1 MRTIPVVAAVCL
13 VGALLL
19 VGRTNNVTA
28 SPRPTEAL
36 VANVD
41 LQALVDQS
49 DARKEADVKVRE
61 FGAVMFKRFD
71 ETSKLKYLTLDEISE
86 YSAAL
91 NADPQSDAHKQ
102 KVVAIRAESARRADE
117 ASTIAAKAGAD
128 LTPADKARVT
138 LLSDMEQVRPVALE
152 RLNQLYRQ
160 NVNTEEAR
168 LRRLTL
174 VAIREAVGKV
184 AKEQGFTQVFDTSS
198 LVYSS
203 VDLTPLAL
211 VRVRKPK
218 S

>member
-1 MRTIPVVAAVCL
+1 MRTIPVVAVVCL

-128 LTPADKARVT
+128 LTPADKARVS

-211 VRVRKPK
+211 VRVKKPK